1 MHGCPL
7 AEAYPVVPIPERHA
21 LSIGVTTVGEG
32 AFFGLYADPESLP
45 EVDGLAD
52 EIDLAIDELAE
63 FSPAVKDREQRVPI
77 LA

>member
-1 MHGCPL
+1 M
-7 AEAYPVVPIPERHA
+7 VPIPERHA
-21 LSIGVTTVGEG
+21 LSIGMTTVGDG

-63 FSPAVKDREQRVPI
+63 LSPATQERKEREPI